1 MTKNMIEEV
10 LIADHATAIPYHPL
24 TEKEL
29 ADRIDRSLKH
39 VAQGLF
45 QESEEMEAELIAEFD
60 L

>member
-1 MTKNMIEEV
+1 MIEEV
-10 LIADHATAIPYHPL
+10 LIADHATATSYNPL

-39 VAQGLF
+39 VAQGLY
-45 QESEEMEAELIAEFD
+45 QDSEEMEAELIAAFD